1 MLKKHY
7 YYPAV
12 FYKCVE
18 GGYCVDVA
26 GMDGCVTQGED
37 LEDSFRMAKDAIG
50 LYLYDEI
57 YEGRLPEPVDID
69 SVNIDYSKY
78 NEMFTDAKVLFVDF
92 QPEEYLRSIGER
104 SVKKTLSIPEW
115 LNHAGMKKG
124 INFSALLQEA
134 LKDKLGI
141 KFD

>member
-7 YYPAV
+7 YFPAV

-26 GMDGCVTQGED
+26 GMDGCLTQGED
-37 LEDSFRMAKDAIG
+37 LEDAFRMAKDAIG

-57 YEGRLPEPVDID
+57 YEDRMPEPVDID
-69 SVNIDYSKY
+69 SVKIEYGKYSEY
-78 NEMFTDAKVLFVDF
+78 YTDAKVLIVDF
-92 QPEEYLRSIGER
+92 QPEEYLRSIGEM

-115 LNHAGMKKG
+115 LNHAGIKKG
-124 INFSALLQEA
+124 INFSQLLQEA
-134 LKDKLGI
+134 LREKLGLN
-141 KFD
+141 